1 VSCRL
6 TPDRAHVYVPH
17 VACSTVIVTCTLNV
31 VGMGTDTTQTTA
43 LVEGAVQGWYAE
55 ISDYTFD
62 TGACVAGKMCGHYTQ
77 VVWADTTTLGC
88 GATLCG
94 ADTAAGLDLGG
105 NDVTILV
112 CNYAPPGNV
121 GSQQPY
127 IPGETCAACSS
138 GCSGNLCTT
147 EAASCTDL
155 DPTLT
160 YNEVAYNTC
169 ADLVEADAGVCSSW
183 AEVGSTYCRRT
194 CESCEVPAGE

>member
-1 VSCRL
+1 
-6 TPDRAHVYVPH
+6 
-17 VACSTVIVTCTLNV
+17 
-31 VGMGTDTTQTTA
+31 MGTDTTQTTA